1 MTSAR
6 RSQIAPCVG
15 NLEDLVVSAFVD
27 DVGHICSSPPRQ
39 IGSVLK
45 GPWQDLFFYD
55 DGITERIVHRSQPK
69 QDAAMSQDERDK
81 KNRNSEQGI

>member
-27 DVGHICSSPPRQ
+27 DVAIFARVRRGR
-39 IGSVLK
+39 L
-45 GPWQDLFFYD
+45 GP
-55 DGITERIVHRSQPK
+55 S
-69 QDAAMSQDERDK
+69 
-81 KNRNSEQGI
+81 